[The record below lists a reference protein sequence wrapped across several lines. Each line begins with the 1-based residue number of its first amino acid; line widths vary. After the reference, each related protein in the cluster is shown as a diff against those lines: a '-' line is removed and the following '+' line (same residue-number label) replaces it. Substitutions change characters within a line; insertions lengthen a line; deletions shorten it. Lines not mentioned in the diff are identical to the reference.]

1 MTRVGA
7 LTLAHWRA
15 LRTYRFQTMISI
27 AGLLLGIVPLY
38 FIANAVQPIMA
49 RSIAGEGGSAFG
61 FLVVGLATFML
72 ISVAV
77 TALPQVL
84 AERIRSGV
92 LEALLA
98 TPTSTTELFVGLN
111 AFDLLFAAVR
121 ASLLFA
127 AAAVLGARFAPGSL
141 LPAVAILILTVT
153 AHIPIGLVGAAM
165 VIAFRNAGPL
175 PRVVTTFSAL
185 LGGVYYPTSVVP
197 SWLRSLSEVLPLS
210 HGLRALRRVL
220 LQDASIGSVAPDL
233 LALVVANVLLFSIA
247 VLAIGA
253 ALRYARIHGTLA
265 QY

>member
-7 LTLAHWRA
+7 LILAHWRA
-15 LRTYRFQTMISI
+15 LRTYRMQTLISI

-38 FIANAVQPIMA
+38 FVANAVQPIMA
-49 RSIAGEGGSAFG
+49 GSIAAEGGSAFG

-72 ISVAV
+72 VSVAI
-77 TALPQVL
+77 TALPQVMSD
-84 AERIRSGV
+84 RIGSGV

-98 TPTSTTELFVGLN
+98 TPTSTAELFIGLN
-111 AFDLLFAAVR
+111 AFDLLFSALR

-141 LPAVAILILTVT
+141 LPALAILVLTVT
-153 AHIPIGLVGAAM
+153 AHIPFGLIGAAM

-175 PRVVTTFSAL
+175 PRIAMMLSGL
-185 LGGVYYPTSVVP
+185 LGGVYYPTSVIP
-197 SWLRSLSEVLPLS
+197 SWLQTVSELLPLS

-220 LQDASIGSVAPDL
+220 LQHTPLASVAPDL
-233 LALVVANVLLFSIA
+233 LALVAANVALFT
-247 VLAIGA
+247 VAIVA
-253 ALRYARIHGTLA
+253 ITASLRYARTHGTLA